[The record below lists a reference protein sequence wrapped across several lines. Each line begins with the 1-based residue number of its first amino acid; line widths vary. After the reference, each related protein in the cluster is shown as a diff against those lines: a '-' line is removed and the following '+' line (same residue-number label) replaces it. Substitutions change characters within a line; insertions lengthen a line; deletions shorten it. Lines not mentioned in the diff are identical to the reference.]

1 MAEYVR
7 VAYKDIFNDEW
18 ALEIL
23 DDTYSGTVILKTG
36 RVVINRKKVKVM
48 DVIRGMS
55 LDIFLDAEQGD
66 TTYDRFITTIGD
78 RKFPVKLKKNNTE
91 IIFTGFLDVDGIL
104 ESFVQDRWIVKLT
117 ASDGLGYLENT
128 LYLDPNGNPY
138 TGTQSELIIL
148 ARCLQLTGQDMNF
161 KLFDAL
167 LLFRTNPGAYSSL
180 NKPIIQTRIDQ
191 DRFRNTDQDQSAF
204 NVKKVLEGILI
215 KYGYTVWQQNNYWY
229 VARIRDYWGEFNTLS
244 YNEYDL
250 DGKFQQQVI
259 TYDRNAVLGSQ
270 INGFFP
276 HHAKA
281 NQQKRYTSA
290 LGAFKVLYTY
300 GFVATLI
307 ENSNVL
313 FTNSNPDIIPNWNIV
328 GNDYTLLPSA
338 TGTTFFAQ
346 IDTQVKFSSLRP
358 IEQLIEQL
366 FYPYSNGSEVSADD
380 ILKVEITGNTTLK
393 GRNINCYIQIYVTD
407 LTDTYYLD
415 DDGSWHDTP
424 IKIIEIANVKG
435 NVVNEV
441 VADFKIEITTA
452 GVPIN
457 GRISINIY
465 DGLHRDILWLGVGS
479 RQSFYTINNITING
493 LPNQGVTGES
503 WTGTKT
509 SDEVAIVD
517 TEQKVYSG
525 DNDSD
530 VYIGALEN
538 NVGDNTFVWAR
549 QIPFVDQTEQWPLL
563 YWLSFQRMEISFG
576 NQLNFK
582 GGIYGYLPYGRKL
595 SIDNID
601 GVFMTIQ
608 MKYDTINGIMEAEH
622 VRIYNDR
629 KSPQNEI
636 YVEFSLEGD
645 NVVKPAIE

>member
-48 DVIRGMS
+48 DAMRGMS
-55 LDIFLDAEQGD
+55 LDIFLDAQKDD
-66 TTYDRFITTIGD
+66 TTYDRFISTIGD
-78 RKFPVKLKKNNTE
+78 KKFPVKLKKNNTE
-91 IIFTGFLDVDGIL
+91 IIFNGFLDVDGII
-104 ESFVQDRWIVKLT
+104 ESFVQDRWIIKLT
-117 ASDGLGYLENT
+117 AIDGLGYLENT
-128 LYLDPNGNPY
+128 LYLDPNGNQY
-138 TGTQSELIIL
+138 RGQEIELKIL
-148 ARCLQLTGQDMNF
+148 ARCLQLTGQQMNF
-161 KLFDAL
+161 RLFQDTL
-167 LLFRTNPGAYSSL
+167 VYRTDPGGFQLFSKA
-180 NKPIIQTRIDQ
+180 IITTRINQ
-191 DRFRNTDQDQSAF
+191 ERFRNTDQDETPF
-204 NVKKVLEGILI
+204 NVKKVIEGVLV

-229 VARIRDYWGEFNTLS
+229 VARIRDYWGQFSTIS
-244 YNEYDL
+244 FKEYDL
-250 DGKFQQQVI
+250 DGNFVSE
-259 TYDRNAVLGSQ
+259 TLSYDRNATLGSQ

-307 ENSNVL
+307 QNSNVL
-313 FTNSNPDIIPNWNIV
+313 FTNSNPDIISNWDIV
-328 GNDYTLLPSA
+328 GNDYNLIPSA

-346 IDTQVKFSSLRP
+346 IDTTINSFISP
-358 IEQLIEQL
+358 ILQITPQL
-366 FYPYSNGSEVSADD
+366 FYPYSNGSEVIEAD
-380 ILKVEITGNTTLK
+380 ILKVEITGNVTLR
-393 GRNINCYIQIYVTD
+393 GRNIECYIQIYVTD

-415 DDGSWHDTP
+415 DDGSWHNSP
-424 IKIIEIANVKG
+424 KIIQLAKVRG
-435 NVVNEV
+435 QQVNEV
-441 VADFKIEITTA
+441 VANFKTEITTA

-457 GRISINIY
+457 GNIEINIY
-465 DGLHRDILWLGVGS
+465 DGLHRDILWFGS
-479 RQSFYTINNITING
+479 GNRQSFYTITNITING
-493 LPNQGVTGES
+493 SPNQGVTGES

-525 DNDSD
+525 DNASD
-530 VYIGALEN
+530 IYIGVIETAS
-538 NVGDNTFVWAR
+538 GDNTFVWAR
-549 QIPFVDQTEQWPLL
+549 QIPQIDQTEQWPLL
-563 YWLSFQRMEISFG
+563 YWLAFTRMEMSFG

-595 SIDNID
+595 TIDNID

-622 VRIYNDR
+622 IRIYNDR

>member
-55 LDIFLDAEQGD
+55 LDIFLDAEKGD
-66 TTYDRFITTIGD
+66 TTYDRFISTIGD

-91 IIFTGFLDVDGIL
+91 IIFKGFLDVDGII

-117 ASDGLGYLENT
+117 AIDGLGYLENT

-167 LLFRTNPGAYSSL
+167 LLFRTNTGAYSSL

-215 KYGYTVWQQNNYWY
+215 KYGYTIWQQNNYWY

-328 GNDYTLLPSA
+328 GNDYNLIPSA

-346 IDTQVKFSSLRP
+346 IDTQIRASSLRP

-380 ILKVEITGNTTLK
+380 ILKVEITGSTTLR

-424 IKIIEIANVKG
+424 IKIIEIANIKG
-435 NVVNEV
+435 NFVNEV
-441 VADFKIEITTA
+441 TPDFKTEITTA

-465 DGLHRDILWLGVGS
+465 DGLHRDILWLGAGN

-493 LPNQGVTGES
+493 SPSQGVKGES

-538 NVGDNTFVWAR
+538 SVGDNTFVWAR

-563 YWLSFQRMEISFG
+563 YWLAFQRMEISFG

-595 SIDNID
+595 TIDNID

-622 VRIYNDR
+622 IRIYNDR